1 LVDEAPTYLAKLPWP
16 AEFEKDRF
24 LKPDFTS
31 LEVVSFS
38 GSGIPAGINIPNY
51 DDIRQNEGFKNVS
64 LGNVLT
70 AYQSKDRVTFLGDDD
85 QTLYQELRVPSF
97 EVQVG
102 GHELLGHGSGKLL
115 VEQPEGKFNFD
126 RNLIDPLTKKP
137 VESWYLPGQ
146 QYDSV
151 FGSLASA
158 MEECRAECVGVVLS
172 ADMDFLKIFGHE
184 GKEAEDILYVNWLN
198 MARAGVLALEF
209 YTPEQKK
216 WRQAHMQARFGI
228 LRCMLAAGEAFVTLD
243 P

>member
-1 LVDEAPTYLAKLPWP
+1 VNNAPKFLQRLPWSS
-16 AEFEKDRF
+16 EFEKDRF
-24 LKPDFTS
+24 LRPDFTS
-31 LEVVSFS
+31 LEVVCFS

-51 DDIRQNEGFKNVS
+51 DDIRQDEGFKNVS

-70 AYQSKDRVTFLGDDD
+70 SYQSNDKVTFLHDDD
-85 QTLYQELRVPSF
+85 QKIYSDLRVPSF

-115 VEQPEGKFNFD
+115 AESENGKFNFSRD
-126 RNLIDPLTKKP
+126 LVNPLTNEK
-137 VESWYLPGQ
+137 VNSWYKPGQ

-151 FGSLASA
+151 FGTMASSL
-158 MEECRAECVGVVLS
+158 EECRAECVGVLLS
-172 ADMDFLKIFGHE
+172 ADLEFLEIFEFSGQ
-184 GKEAEDILYVNWLN
+184 KAEDIIYVNWLN

-209 YTPEQKK
+209 YSPEQNK

-228 LRCMLAAGEAFVTLD
+228 LRCFLEAANGFVSLD

>member
-1 LVDEAPTYLAKLPWP
+1 MENAPTFLARLPWP
-16 AEFEKDRF
+16 ADYEKDQF

-70 AYQSKDRVTFLGDDD
+70 AYQSKDKVSFLRDDD
-85 QTLYQELRVPSF
+85 QKIYQELRVPSF

-115 VEQPEGKFNFD
+115 IENADKTFNFAKD
-126 RNLIDPLTKKP
+126 SLINPLTNKL
-137 VESWYLPGQ
+137 VDSWYHPGQ

-151 FGSLASA
+151 FGTLASSL
-158 MEECRAECVGVVLS
+158 EECRAECVGVLLS
-172 ADMDFLKIFGHE
+172 ADLDFQKIFGFE
-184 GKEAEDILYVNWLN
+184 GSQAEDIMYVNWLN
-198 MARAGVLALEF
+198 MARAGALALEF
-209 YTPEQKK
+209 YSPEQEK
-216 WRQAHMQARFGI
+216 WRQAHMQARFAI
-228 LRCMLAAGEAFVTLD
+228 LRTFLAAGESFVRLD
-243 P
+243 L